1 MKENKKNTEI
11 KLRIT
16 SSEKELWKEYC
27 EEYDLTLSELIR
39 DCVSGKIA
47 KWQAVK
53 KKGDK

>member
-1 MKENKKNTEI
+1 MKENKNSEI
-11 KLRIT
+11 KIRIT

-27 EEYDLTLSELIR
+27 EEYDLTLSELNR
-39 DCVSGKIA
+39 DSVNGKIA

>member
-1 MKENKKNTEI
+1 MKENKNSEI
-11 KLRIT
+11 KIRIT

-39 DCVSGKIA
+39 DCVNGKIA
-47 KWQAVK
+47 KWQAIK